1 MNEKPLSC
9 WIILKLSGEVC
20 CAHCDCMAGLG
31 EACGHIAAILY
42 YLEALARME
51 GTRTCTQEE
60 CQWIIP
66 SYLKNVEYLPI
77 KEIDF
82 TSAKGK
88 KRKLDEMIDGNNNEQ
103 PVPKVA
109 PRGKRSTETELA
121 LLFGELSCGGTRP
134 GVLSLTSDHC
144 AAYVP
149 KLMYDGFP
157 STFNV
162 IKATTMCTDE
172 LFGIVSTV

>member
-1 MNEKPLSC
+1 
-9 WIILKLSGEVC
+9 
-20 CAHCDCMAGLG
+20 MAGLG
-31 EACGHIAAILY
+31 EACSHIATILY

-134 GVLSLTSDHC
+134 CVLSLTSDHC